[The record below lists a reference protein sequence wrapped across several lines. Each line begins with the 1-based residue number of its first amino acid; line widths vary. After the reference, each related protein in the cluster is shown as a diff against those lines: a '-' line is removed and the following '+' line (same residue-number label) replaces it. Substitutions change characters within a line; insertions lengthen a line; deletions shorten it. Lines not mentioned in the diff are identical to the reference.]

1 MSLERFRDSKA
12 STCFS
17 VSFPKAFCE
26 GEYGYKFGFFI
37 IWFRLENNIS
47 SPVRY
52 SYLSILA
59 DDNADIFATSL
70 LILYCSFLFLILS
83 SIVLISFLYSF
94 QNIAFKM

>member
-1 MSLERFRDSKA
+1 MSLKRFRDSRA

-17 VSFPKAFCE
+17 VSFPKAFCK
-26 GEYGYKFGFFI
+26 GEYGYKFGLFYY
-37 IWFRLENNIS
+37 WLENNIS

-70 LILYCSFLFLILS
+70 LILYCSFLSLILS
-83 SIVLISFLYSF
+83 SIVLISFLDSF
-94 QNIAFKM
+94 